1 MGAVRGAERGGR
13 PVSRRTPDAADL
25 DRRQARPVLDAIL
38 LTAGYVVTAVGWLL
52 VSAVMLW
59 SEVVTTAR
67 ATVIVIANGALFLV
81 FTAGV
86 LYTIIH
92 RHLARLREAEER
104 FGRVEAELRQQDL
117 AVRQGYVDVLDAVT
131 GGKLII
137 LRDEEIRATLGDMV
151 MRPHRLADAKAVSEA
166 RRTIAA
172 CLSTL
177 PLEHTDTIMLAISEA
192 LTNAVKHGRGG
203 EYEIYRSGE
212 CLQVVIRDF
221 GPGIDLRALPKAT
234 LVQGFSTTSTMGLGF
249 TIMLEVSARVLLTTD
264 SRGTV
269 VALEFEIPGAAEQ
282 AGERSLAE
290 ILAV

>member
-1 MGAVRGAERGGR
+1 M
-13 PVSRRTPDAADL
+13 SRRTPSAADL

-38 LTAGYVVTAVGWLL
+38 LTAGYVATAVGWLL

-86 LYTIIH
+86 LYTIVH

-104 FGRVEAELRQQDL
+104 FERVEAELRQQDL

-137 LRDEEIRATLGDMV
+137 LRDEELRATLGDMV
-151 MRPHRLADAKAVSEA
+151 LRPHRLVDAKAVSEA

-172 CLSTL
+172 SLSTL
-177 PLEHTDTIMLAISEA
+177 PLEHTDTIMLAVSEA
-192 LTNAVKHGRGG
+192 LTNAVKHGGGG
-203 EYEIYRSGE
+203 EYEIYRSGD

-264 SRGTV
+264 SKGTV
-269 VALEFEIPGAAEQ
+269 VALEFEIPGAAER
-282 AGERSLAE
+282 AAERSLAE